1 MSTKAAEINKQSF
14 VMKDQKSD
22 KVVVFTDRA
31 EVRRV
36 VKATLKKGENEL
48 LLTGVSTQIDRDSVR
63 VEGHGEATVV
73 DVVCQS
79 RHVVESNK
87 SDADSAPRV
96 TELKTE
102 IRDLEAQVERVTK
115 KQERTDKQANV
126 LNDFATTLSKPS
138 GGSAQLP
145 LDLSKLNS
153 GENVTNFM
161 SFIEAYASKSE
172 QLDLEKMSLEKEFRE
187 LNEKLSVARENLSK
201 LVGYETYNEVVE
213 VVILLESAKDANE
226 VELFVSYVVYGASWV
241 PKYDIRVHSK
251 DKSMI
256 INYFGMITQST
267 GTGYQII
274 S

>member
-1 MSTKAAEINKQSF
+1 MSSQTAEVNKLSF
-14 VMKDQKSD
+14 VIKDQKSD

-48 LLTGVSTQIDRDSVR
+48 LLTGVSAQIDRDSVR

-79 RHVVESNK
+79 RHVVESSK

-96 TELKTE
+96 TELKAE
-102 IRDLEAQVERVTK
+102 IRDLETQIERVVK
-115 KQERTDKQANV
+115 KKERTEKQANV
-126 LNDFATTLSKPS
+126 LNDFAATLSRPNV
-138 GGSAQLP
+138 GGISQAP

-153 GENVTNFM
+153 GENVNNFM
-161 SFIEAYASKSE
+161 SFITAYASKSE
-172 QLDLEKMSLEKEFRE
+172 ELDNEKMRLDKETKD
-187 LNEKLSVARENLSK
+187 LNEKLSVARENLGK
-201 LVGYETYNEVVE
+201 LVGYETYNEVIE
-213 VVILLESAKDANE
+213 IAILLESAKEANE

-267 GTGYQII
+267 GTLIF
-274 S
+274 